1 MSVEDELR
9 EVRDRFLESVK
20 EYLELCVLL
29 EDVKRMRRFIEEVSR
44 FIRMEASETS
54 LEGEEKR
61 RVWCV
66 KLKEARI
73 TAEFRDRVSL
83 GEALNRLKISPDEVL
98 EAY

>member
-1 MSVEDELR
+1 
-9 EVRDRFLESVK
+9 
-20 EYLELCVLL
+20 LELCVLL

-44 FIRMEASETS
+44 FIKMEVSEAS
-54 LEGEEKR
+54 LEDGEKK

-66 KLKEARI
+66 KLKEVRI
-73 TAEFRDRVSL
+73 TAEFRDKVSL